1 MSNTLNDVRDIGH
14 VLFSGRC
21 ARSSA
26 RQPTKERTPVT
37 TSLTSARSSF
47 DPRAAER
54 VNAMQLMTFGA
65 PLEAVSDGAVTPH
78 ARAIVADGT
87 HAGVCGTDMHLQQGR
102 MQIPVPVILG
112 HEAV

>member
-1 MSNTLNDVRDIGH
+1 MSNGSNAASNVGR
-14 VLFSGRC
+14 VLFSGRG
-21 ARSSA
+21 APPSA
-26 RQPTKERTPVT
+26 RHLTKERTPVT

-65 PLEAVSDGAVTPH
+65 PLEAVSYGAVTPD
-78 ARAIVADGT
+78 AGAIVADVT